1 MFSRTLLR
9 TSKNYFF
16 SINPLSELKHTIT
29 INIEN
34 LNQNI
39 DLFLRDFDLIIRV
52 LIDQV
57 VHLLRVNGSVRVQ
70 LLYQVFHVGT
80 NVVVKTYI
88 RVSLDFCLLELFSE
102 LFHSV
107 DVFAFFRGFYVFDDA
122 SSEVCTVNFALL
134 LLEYHELKAEQL
146 LDDLSAEL
154 HHLLA

>member
-1 MFSRTLLR
+1 
-9 TSKNYFF
+9 
-16 SINPLSELKHTIT
+16 
-29 INIEN
+29 
-34 LNQNI
+34 
-39 DLFLRDFDLIIRV
+39 
-52 LIDQV
+52 
-57 VHLLRVNGSVRVQ
+57 
-70 LLYQVFHVGT
+70 
-80 NVVVKTYI
+80 VKTYI

-146 LDDLSAEL
+146 LDDLSTEL

>member
-1 MFSRTLLR
+1 MFSSTLLR

-39 DLFLRDFDLIIRV
+39 DLFLGDFDLIIRV
-52 LIDQV
+52 LINQV

-88 RVSLDFCLLELFSE
+88 CISLDFCLLELFSE

-107 DVFAFFRGFYVFDDA
+107 YVFAFF
-122 SSEVCTVNFALL
+122 
-134 LLEYHELKAEQL
+134 
-146 LDDLSAEL
+146 
-154 HHLLA
+154 